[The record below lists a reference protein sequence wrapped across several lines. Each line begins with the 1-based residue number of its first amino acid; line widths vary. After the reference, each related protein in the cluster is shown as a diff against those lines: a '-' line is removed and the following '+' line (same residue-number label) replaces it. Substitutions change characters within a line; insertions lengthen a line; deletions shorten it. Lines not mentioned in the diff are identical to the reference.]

1 MAIAIRK
8 PDEITKL
15 KRAGEIVGNTLQYL
29 QNLIKPGMT
38 LKEID
43 TLGENY
49 IREQGAIPSFKG
61 LYGFTGSVCTS
72 LNEVCIHGVPD
83 NTMVQ
88 EGDILGLDIGTKLD
102 GYFGDAAITMAV
114 GNVSSEDEA
123 LIACS
128 KEALYHAIE
137 SIKPGMRFKELTKLL
152 EEYITN
158 AGFVPLRDYCGH
170 GIGTKPHDEP
180 NIPNYLEGKANQ
192 GPKIKN
198 GMVFCLEP
206 MVCQKSGHPVLL
218 EDQWSVVSEDGLRTS
233 HYEHQVAVIDGKAVI
248 LTEASNVE
256 MHKGI

>member
-8 PDEITKL
+8 PDEIAKL
-15 KRAGEIVGNTLQYL
+15 KAAGEIVGKTLQYL

-38 LKEID
+38 LREID
-43 TLGENY
+43 ALGEAY
-49 IREQGAIPSFKG
+49 VREHGAIPSFKG

-72 LNEVCIHGVPD
+72 LNTVCIHGVPD
-83 NTMVQ
+83 DTVIK
-88 EGDILGLDIGTKLD
+88 EGDVLGLDIGTKLD

-114 GNVSSEDEA
+114 GKISAEDEA

-128 KEALYHAIE
+128 KGALYHAID
-137 SIKPGMRFKELTKLL
+137 SIKEGMRFKELTKILQD
-152 EEYITN
+152 YIVD

-180 NIPNYLEGKANQ
+180 NIPNYLEGKPNQ

-206 MVCQKSGHPVLL
+206 MVCQKSGTPVLL
-218 EDQWSVVSEDGLRTS
+218 EDQWSVISEDQLHTS
-233 HYEHQVAVIDGKAVI
+233 HYEHQIAVVDGKAVI
-248 LTEASNVE
+248 LSEA
-256 MHKGI
+256 

>member
-8 PDEITKL
+8 PHEIAKL
-15 KRAGEIVGNTLQYL
+15 KRAGQIVGLTLQYL

-38 LKEID
+38 LSQID
-43 TLGENY
+43 ALGEAY
-49 IREQGAIPSFKG
+49 VREQGAVPSFKG

-83 NTMVQ
+83 DTILK

-114 GNVSSEDEA
+114 GTISAKDEA

-128 KEALYHAIE
+128 KGALYHAIE
-137 SIKPGMRFKELTKLL
+137 NIHVGMRFKELTKLL
-152 EEYITN
+152 EDYILD

-180 NIPNYLEGKANQ
+180 NIPNYLEGKPKQ

-206 MVCQKSGHPVLL
+206 MVCQESGLPRLL
-218 EDQWSVVSEDGLRTS
+218 EDKWSVLSEDGLRSS
-233 HYEHQVAVIDGKAVI
+233 HYEHQVAIVDGRAVI
-248 LTEASNVE
+248 LTEA
-256 MHKGI
+256 

>member
-8 PDEITKL
+8 PNEIAKL

-29 QNLIKPGMT
+29 QNIIQPGMT

-49 IREQGAIPSFKG
+49 IREHGAVPSFKG

-83 NTMVQ
+83 DTVIK

-114 GNVSSEDEA
+114 GEISAEDEA
-123 LIACS
+123 LIECS

-137 SIKPGMRFKELTKLL
+137 AIKPGMRFKELTKIL
-152 EEYITN
+152 EDYITG

-180 NIPNYLEGKANQ
+180 NIPNYLEGKPNQ

-218 EDQWSVVSEDGLRTS
+218 EDQWSVVSDDGLRTA
-233 HYEHQVAVIDGKAVI
+233 HYEHQVAVVDGKAVI
-248 LTEASNVE
+248 LTEATASE
-256 MHKGI
+256 

>member
-8 PDEITKL
+8 SDEIAKL
-15 KRAGEIVGNTLQYL
+15 RRAGEIVGKTLQYL
-29 QNLIKPGMT
+29 QNIIKPGMT
-38 LKEID
+38 LNEID
-43 TLGENY
+43 AMAEDY
-49 IREQGAIPSFKG
+49 IREHGAVPSFKG

-72 LNEVCIHGVPD
+72 VNEVCIHGIPTDRVIE
-83 NTMVQ
+83 

-114 GNVSSEDEA
+114 GKISAEDEA
-123 LIACS
+123 LIACA
-128 KEALYHAIE
+128 KGALYHAID
-137 SIKPGMRFKELTKLL
+137 SIQEGMRFKELTKIL
-152 EEYITN
+152 EDYITE

-206 MVCQKSGHPVLL
+206 MVCQKSGQPVLL
-218 EDQWSVVSEDGLRTS
+218 EDKWSVISEDKLRTS
-233 HYEHQVAVIDGKAVI
+233 HYEHQVAIVDGKAVI
-248 LTEASNVE
+248 LTEA
-256 MHKGI
+256 

>member
-8 PDEITKL
+8 PEEIAKL
-15 KRAGEIVGNTLQYL
+15 RRAGEIVGKTLQYL
-29 QNLIKPGMT
+29 QGKVKPGMT

-43 TLGENY
+43 ALGEAF
-49 IREQGAIPSFKG
+49 IREHGAVPSFKG

-72 LNEVCIHGVPD
+72 LNEVCIHGVPSD
-83 NTMVQ
+83 RVIE

-114 GNVSSEDEA
+114 GKISAEDEA

-128 KEALYHAIE
+128 KGALYHAID
-137 SIKPGMRFKELTKLL
+137 SIRAGMRFKEVTKIL
-152 EEYITN
+152 EDYITE
-158 AGFVPLRDYCGH
+158 AGFIPLRDYCGH

-180 NIPNYLEGKANQ
+180 NIPNYLEGKPNQ

-206 MVCQKSGHPVLL
+206 MVCQKSGNPVLL
-218 EDQWSVVSEDGLRTS
+218 EDKWSVLSEDKLRTS
-233 HYEHQVAVIDGKAVI
+233 HYEHQVAIVDGKAVI
-248 LTEASNVE
+248 LTEA
-256 MHKGI
+256 

>member
-8 PDEITKL
+8 PDEIAKL
-15 KRAGEIVGNTLQYL
+15 KAAGEIVGNTLQYL
-29 QNLIKPGMT
+29 QNLIKPGMS

-43 TLGENY
+43 RLAEVY
-49 IREQGAIPSFKG
+49 IREQGAVPSFKG

-83 NTMVQ
+83 DTLVQ

-114 GNVSSEDEA
+114 GKVSSADEA
-123 LIACS
+123 LISCS
-128 KEALYHAIE
+128 KGALYHAIA
-137 SIKPGMRFKELTKLL
+137 SIKPGMRFKELTKIL
-152 EEYITN
+152 EDYITE

-180 NIPNYLEGKANQ
+180 NIPNYLEGKPNQ

-233 HYEHQVAVIDGKAVI
+233 HYEHQVAVVDGKAVI
-248 LTEASNVE
+248 LTEA
-256 MHKGI
+256 K